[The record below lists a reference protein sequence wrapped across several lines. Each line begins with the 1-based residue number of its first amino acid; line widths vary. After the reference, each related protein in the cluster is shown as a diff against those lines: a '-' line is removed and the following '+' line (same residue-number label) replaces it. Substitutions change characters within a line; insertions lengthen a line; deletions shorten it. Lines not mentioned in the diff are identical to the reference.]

1 MIFCCCKQPCTMG
14 VNEYI
19 FPDYRSLNIKFIPIT
34 TINELETK
42 KDQIKVFINLV
53 YACYSPSSYRYYNS
67 GILKEFIE
75 NGGIYMVHK
84 EWDNCQT
91 AYNIFHAGES
101 RYRPELGCF
110 PKNITAFDDHMSS
123 IGCSITSG
131 ISTASVD
138 RRYTIAPNAVNW
150 KIFDKAPSNSFGGN
164 ATCELKG
171 GTPLLLANTNSAI
184 NLCSSYIGYVDTP
197 SLIPP
202 NQNLATCVAEKIG
215 DGLVIAFGDVNT
227 VLSPYF
233 YKNLCKY
240 KAKELLEPIDTYPSE
255 SQNNPLP

>member
-14 VNEYI
+14 FYSYI
-19 FPDYRSLNIKFIPIT
+19 FPSYSSNIKFIPIT

-42 KDQIKVFINLV
+42 KDQIKVLINLV
-53 YACYSPSSYRYYNS
+53 YGCYYGSRYQYYNS

-75 NGGIYMVHK
+75 NGGIYMVNK
-84 EWDNCQT
+84 EWDNCYT
-91 AYNIFHAGES
+91 ASNLVWGDRSSYQPNQ
-101 RYRPELGCF
+101 GCF

-138 RRYTIAPNAVNW
+138 RQYTIAPNAVNW
-150 KIFDKAPSNSFGGN
+150 KIFDKAPSNSFGGD

-171 GTPLLLANTNSAI
+171 GTSLLLANTNSAI
-184 NLCSSYIGYVDTP
+184 KYCGSAN
-197 SLIPP
+197 LIPP